1 MSGDDLV
8 RDQRIRRAVEIRAAA
23 WAYVRECGRR
33 KDVVGLE
40 LWGQHRWRRDGD
52 IERRIMCDALRDE
65 VAQGV
70 AVVDVWQRFEVSG
83 FIARAFVGATS
94 YGDLYRI
101 LRDNGMSVGF
111 RPAEV
116 AKWAAEGKIPKTEV
130 GEIFGIADSK
140 IEAFIAAWLA
150 DEN

>member
-1 MSGDDLV
+1 
-8 RDQRIRRAVEIRAAA
+8 
-23 WAYVRECGRR
+23 
-33 KDVVGLE
+33 
-40 LWGQHRWRRDGD
+40 
-52 IERRIMCDALRDE
+52 MCDALRDE

-83 FIARAFVGATS
+83 FIARALIGAAS

-101 LRDNGMSVGF
+101 LRDNGMSAGF

-116 AKWAAEGKIPKTEV
+116 AKWAAEGKIPKTQV
-130 GEIFGIADSK
+130 GEIFGIANSE

-150 DEN
+150 GEN

>member
-1 MSGDDLV
+1 MILSGDDLV
-8 RDQRIRRAVEIRAAA
+8 QDQRIRRADEIRSAAL
-23 WAYVRECGRR
+23 AYVRECGR
-33 KDVVGLE
+33 
-40 LWGQHRWRRDGD
+40 QHKVLD
-52 IERRIMCDALRDE
+52 IKRRIMCDALRDE

-83 FIARAFVGATS
+83 FIARALVGATS

-101 LRDNGMSVGF
+101 LRDHGMAVGF

-116 AKWAAEGKIPKTEV
+116 AKWAAEGKIPKTEI
-130 GEIFGIADSK
+130 GEIFGISDSE
-140 IEAFIAAWLA
+140 IEAFLAAWLA